1 MRAQPGAFGETT
13 ASPLFA
19 RAAGRAQRSGDRLE
33 RMDTDQTDDAAR
45 FLDERHLA
53 ILSTFGAH
61 GGIHSVPVGFTL
73 ADGLVRIITSDSTQK
88 VRNVERGG
96 EASVAQVDGR
106 RWISF
111 AGAARI
117 NRDPEAVAR
126 AVELYAG
133 RYRQPRVNPRRV
145 VVEITVAK
153 MMGSSGM
160 VPDPTIERPNP

>member
-1 MRAQPGAFGETT
+1 MP
-13 ASPLFA
+13 P
-19 RAAGRAQRSGDRLE
+19 SGDRLE
-33 RMDTDQTDDAAR
+33 RMNTDQTDDATR
-45 FLDERHLA
+45 FLEERHLA
-53 ILSTFGAH
+53 ILSTFGPR
-61 GGIHSVPVGFTL
+61 GGIHSVPVGFTV

-111 AGAARI
+111 AGTARI
-117 NRDPEAVAR
+117 NRDPDAVAR

-145 VVEITVAK
+145 VVEITVVTL
-153 MMGSSGM
+153 MGSSGM
-160 VPDPTIERPNP
+160 VAGPAIERLNP